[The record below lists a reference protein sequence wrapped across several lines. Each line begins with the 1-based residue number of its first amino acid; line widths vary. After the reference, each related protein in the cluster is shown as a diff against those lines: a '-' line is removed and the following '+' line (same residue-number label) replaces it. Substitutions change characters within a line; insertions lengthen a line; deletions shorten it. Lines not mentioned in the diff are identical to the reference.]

1 MTMSTRLIGAAALGA
16 IALAS
21 VACAEDFPTRP
32 ITLVVSFAPGGLTDI
47 PARML
52 APDLQQRLGQPVVVE
67 NKPGAS
73 GVIGGQYVVRAQ
85 PDGYTLLVAG
95 ISEVQNLFYIHVPY
109 SVRTDLAAVGKIADG
124 PPLVLAVP
132 GSSQFKS
139 LADLIAYAKQ
149 NPGKLNLA
157 TTGPATSP
165 AVAVTQLNSLAGIDS
180 VSVPYNGSGP
190 AAAAVAGA
198 QVQAGFVWLPSV
210 AGMVSS
216 GQVRLLAIAM
226 PKRLA
231 TLPDLPTFE
240 ELGLKNF
247 EHSAFVGLLAP
258 KDTPKGVIAT
268 LNKTLNESLA
278 GSQTLAKKLEP
289 FGMTLPAQ
297 PNTPDAFHEYI
308 VKQTAYQGELAKMAG
323 ATGQPK
329 P

>member
-1 MTMSTRLIGAAALGA
+1 MMMRTRLIGTAALGA
-16 IALAS
+16 IALAGI
-21 VACAEDFPTRP
+21 ACAEDFPTRP

-109 SVRTDLAAVGKIADG
+109 SVRTDLAAVGKIANG

-132 GSSQFKS
+132 GSSPFKS

-210 AGMVSS
+210 AGMVSA

-258 KDTPKGVIAT
+258 KDTPKAAIAT
-268 LNKTLNESLA
+268 LNNALNASLA
-278 GSQTLAKKLEP
+278 GSPTLAKKLEP

-297 PNTPDAFHEYI
+297 PNTPDAFHDYI